1 MKSTSLV
8 VLLIGAC
15 CVSATR
21 AEEREK
27 HSRWNLA
34 EDVVATANAI
44 SFSQGTNGVWYF
56 MESQSFAHDPF
67 TYSLLPHYTVFCDFD
82 PAAVDGLAC
91 LGDAERDVVGNR
103 LPAVGVNFSSN
114 PITISTSLPPLP
126 PRSVFMHPGIEK
138 LAIVAWRSPVTGTV
152 RITGS
157 FTGMDPTCGDGVLWS
172 IDKGRNTLRSGA
184 VANGG
189 TASFALATAVKKNQ
203 VLYFIVH
210 PNAEYSCDSTNL
222 QLIITRADEG

>member
-1 MKSTSLV
+1 MKPTSILV
-8 VLLIGAC
+8 IILGVC
-15 CVSATR
+15 CVSATS
-21 AEEREK
+21 AEDRDK
-27 HSRWNLA
+27 HPTWNLA
-34 EDVVATANAI
+34 QDVVATGNEI

-56 MESQSFAHDPF
+56 MESQSFSHDPF

-82 PAAVDGLAC
+82 PAAADGTAC

-103 LPAVGVNFSSN
+103 LPAVGVNFTN
-114 PITISTSLPPLP
+114 GTVTIFNTPLP

-138 LAIVAWRSPVTGTV
+138 LAIVAWKSPVTGTV
-152 RITGS
+152 RMMGS
-157 FTGMDPTCGDGVLWS
+157 FADVDANCGDGVLWS

-184 VANGG
+184 LANGG
-189 TASFALATAVKKNQ
+189 AASFALATAVKKNQ

-222 QLIITRADEG
+222 QLIITRADED